1 METFELYLS
10 PRNEKQFKA
19 IVTQSGEGDSSLPF
33 TDSKNDWRM
42 TLLRTLELAG
52 FNPQYFS
59 SHEQEWMKS
68 AGILTED
75 GKDFDTNY
83 LVYIG
88 QALYR
93 SLFPEG
99 KVENAFKAALRLAES
114 KNTQLHIQ
122 LRFED
127 DSSKRSRLAD
137 YPWELLHDGQDFLL
151 HHQVTFSRYIAHD
164 ALPPNLSTF
173 EQLNVLLVSSA
184 AFDKEL
190 GLQKLSK
197 KEQQAIYKGLES
209 AHDAGHINLD
219 ELDYAT
225 IDELR
230 KYFTEHQG
238 KNAPH
243 VVHFDGH
250 GIFAKRCKNGN
261 CHTIHKRI
269 SATHCNKCNSE
280 LPKAQGYLAFE
291 SEGNKPDYVSAK
303 ELGALLQQTSF
314 ADGSQKPGGVALVV
328 LSACQSAMAL
338 EGESVFNG
346 AAQNLINHRIPAVVA
361 MQYSVNVDAATEF
374 AKQFY
379 RSLGQ
384 KNSLAVAISQGREAM
399 GVEGNQWYR
408 PVLYLRWQDNEGGQ
422 LFTLPKSTGHLS
434 IPFQAPPLSTY
445 YVDRPEYSQDLKKR
459 LLTQSSDV
467 RTLVVTAIHGL
478 GSIGK
483 STLATALAHDQDVQN
498 HFCDGILWVT
508 LGQKPNLLPLLSV
521 WVQALG
527 DYNFKATS
535 VEGASNQ
542 LRTLL
547 HDKAVLLVVDDAWNT
562 EDARAFKV
570 GGARCQVLV
579 TTREEGIAEVLGAS
593 TFSLDVM
600 QPSQAME
607 LLTKKL
613 GRKLGETE
621 TQSAEALAKAL
632 GYLPLAL
639 DLAAAQVDCGIAWKV
654 LLQDMQQEVARFKTL
669 DDPLARDANDE
680 ASLKRLSLTA
690 SLNLSIKE
698 RLPGQKRGL
707 SRQERENFIWLG
719 ILPED
724 VNITQKMIA
733 TLWDI
738 DDERDAADELRYFQ
752 KKALLLPGVP
762 LMDGTPTYRL
772 HDLFHDLARNL
783 LTAPTNPKRRGNL
796 AGLGI
801 TLPVAHATFLEK
813 YRNLTHKKLWHTLPS
828 DGYIHQHLVWHLEK
842 AEKIEEIHKLLAEE
856 SETGGNGWYEACDR
870 LGQTANFVTDV
881 ARAWELAEAS
891 WTETTLPQ
899 VVGLQCRYALMITS
913 LNSLTAN
920 IPIELLIALVQKNVW
935 TPEQALAY
943 IEQSSNPENKV
954 SLLTQLVNHLP
965 PNFKTLAFSKALAV
979 ARGIQD
985 EKKRAKVLFILA
997 EELPV
1002 DFLRDVEAEA
1012 RKIQDEVLRG
1022 FILIFL
1028 VSKLPKL
1035 LPEAQAFL
1043 QKILQYQEECA
1054 EVLILLAPELS
1065 PELLIEVLPAARQVK
1080 NKEKRAEVLILLA
1093 PKLPELLPEAVAA
1106 IREIKNEEKRA
1117 DTLSKLAEGLTPELL
1132 TEVLVAAI
1140 RTAIRKIQDE
1150 EKRADILSKLAEK
1163 LPELLPEVLAAAK
1176 EIPDESNRAYALFKL
1191 ADKLPELYPEV
1202 LAAAKKIPD
1211 ESDRAIFL
1219 RDLAKELP
1227 LELLPEALATAREI
1241 QDRYR
1246 RADALIGLVKVMP
1259 KLLSE
1264 ALAAAKEVPDDS
1276 HRADALRFLANE
1288 VPELLP
1294 EALAAARE
1302 IKEKSSRAD
1311 ALKYLALKVP
1321 ELLPEALA
1329 AVREI
1334 RNERRHISLKT
1345 LAPKLP
1351 RELLPEALTIVMEIR
1366 DDWQRANTLN
1376 TLADKLPE
1384 LLPEALAAARKIPN
1398 QFLCAYLLITLAPKM
1413 PLELLPEVL
1422 AAAIEI
1428 RCNDLEGDVLL
1439 DLASKLP
1446 GELLAEVLA
1455 AASKIH
1461 SEYDSA
1467 YTIKLSILEGFNG
1480 VATNGSNQIRDEYPR
1495 AYFLS
1500 ILAAKERKWLS
1511 EALSAIGEI
1520 WEAYDRVEALS
1531 ILADQLPEL
1540 LPEALDITKEIE
1552 NEPNRALAL
1561 SKLAP
1566 KLPPQLLPGALNIAR
1581 KIHHESTR
1589 ALALSKLAPKLPP
1602 QLLPEALTIAREIHD
1617 ESNRALVL
1625 SKLAPKLTPE
1635 LLPEALTIAREIHD
1649 ESNRTLVLSSLANKL
1664 PNLLPEVLAAAR
1676 KIKEELTRVL
1686 ALSNL
1691 AEKLPELL
1699 LEALAVARGIKS
1711 EKERAEA
1718 LGTLA
1723 EKLSQIQKTQLF
1735 YIWRDTLYILSLR
1748 TRPDLLTDIQA
1759 FTPVIF
1765 SLGGQQAVK
1774 NTASAIQ
1781 DVSRWWG

>member
-10 PRNEKQFKA
+10 PINEKLFRA
-19 IVTQSGEGDSSLPF
+19 IVTQSGETDSSLPF
-33 TDSKNDWRM
+33 FDGESDRRM
-42 TLLRTLELAG
+42 TLLRSLEITG
-52 FNPQYFS
+52 FNSKYFS
-59 SHEQEWMKS
+59 SEEKDWMRN
-68 AGILTED
+68 AGILTQN
-75 GKDFDTNY
+75 GTDFDTNY
-83 LVYIG
+83 LVNIG
-88 QALYR
+88 QALYG
-93 SLFPEG
+93 SLFPSG
-99 KVENAFKAALRLAES
+99 KVENAFKAALRQAES
-114 KNTQLHIQ
+114 KNTQLHVQ

-127 DSSKRSRLAD
+127 DSGKRSRLAD
-137 YPWELLHDGQDFLL
+137 YPWELIHDGQNFLL
-151 HHQVTFSRYIAHD
+151 HHQLTFSRYIAHD
-164 ALPPNLSTF
+164 SQPPNLPPV
-173 EQLNVLLVSSA
+173 EKLNVLLVSSA
-184 AFDKEL
+184 AFDQEL

-197 KEQQAIYKGLES
+197 KEQQAIYKGLETAS
-209 AHDAGHINLD
+209 KAGHINLD

-225 IDELR
+225 VDELR
-230 KYFTEHQG
+230 EYLTEHQEN
-238 KNAPH
+238 NAPH

-250 GIFAKRCKNGN
+250 GIFGKRCKNEN
-261 CHTIHKRI
+261 CRTIHKSI
-269 SATHCNKCNSE
+269 SATHCSKCNRE
-280 LPKAQGYLAFE
+280 LPHAQGYLAFE
-291 SEGNKPDYVSAK
+291 GEGDKPDYVSAK
-303 ELGALLQQTSF
+303 ELGALLQLASF
-314 ADGSQKPGGVALVV
+314 ADGKKSGGVALVV

-346 AAQNLINHRIPAVVA
+346 SAQNLINHRIPAVVA
-361 MQYSVNVDAATEF
+361 MQYSVSVDAATEF

-384 KNSLAVAISQGREAM
+384 KNPLAVAISQGREAM

-408 PVLYLRWQDNEGGQ
+408 PVLYLRWQDNQGGQ
-422 LFTLPKSTGHLS
+422 LFFTLPKSTGRLGV
-434 IPFQAPPLSTY
+434 PFQAPLLPTY
-445 YVDRPEYSQDLKKR
+445 YVDRPEYSQELKKR
-459 LLTQSSDV
+459 LLTKSSDV

-478 GSIGK
+478 GAIGK

-508 LGQKPNLLPLLSV
+508 LGQKPNLLPLLSG
-521 WVQALG
+521 WVQQLG
-527 DYNFKATS
+527 DNNFKATS
-535 VEGASNQ
+535 VEATSNH

-547 HDKAVLLVVDDAWNT
+547 HNKAVLLVVDDAWNT
-562 EDARAFKV
+562 EDAQAFKV

-613 GRKLGETE
+613 GRKFGETE
-621 TQSAEALAKAL
+621 TQEAEALAKAL

-639 DLAAAQVDCGIAWKV
+639 DLAAAQVDCGTAWTV
-654 LLQDMQQEVARFKTL
+654 LLQDMQQEVAWLKTL
-669 DDPLARDANDE
+669 DDSLARDANDE

-690 SLNLSIKE
+690 SLNLSIQ
-698 RLPGQKRGL
+698 RLPP
-707 SRQERENFIWLG
+707 QEREDFIWLG

-724 VNITQKMIA
+724 VNITHKMIA
-733 TLWDI
+733 TLWNI
-738 DDERDAADELRYFQ
+738 DDERDAAKELRYFQ
-752 KKALLLPGVP
+752 RKALLLPGVP
-762 LMDGTPTYRL
+762 LMDGTPTYSL

-796 AGLGI
+796 PGLGI

-813 YRNLTHKKLWHTLPS
+813 YRNLTHKNLWHTLPS

-920 IPIELLIALVQKNVW
+920 IPVELLIALVQKNVW
-935 TPEQALAY
+935 TPEQAFAY
-943 IEQSSNPENKV
+943 IEQSSNPEKKV
-954 SLLTQLVNHLP
+954 YLLTQLVNHLP

-979 ARGIQD
+979 ARRIQD
-985 EKKRAKVLFILA
+985 EKERVKVLFILA

-1002 DFLRDVEAEA
+1002 EFLRDVEAEA
-1012 RKIQDEVLRG
+1012 RKIQHEVLGG

-1028 VSKLPKL
+1028 VPKLPKL
-1035 LPEAQAFL
+1035 LPETQAFL

-1054 EVLILLAPELS
+1054 EVLILLAPKLS
-1065 PELLIEVLPAARQVK
+1065 PELLIEVLPAARQIK

-1093 PKLPELLPEAVAA
+1093 PKLPELLPETVAA

-1117 DTLSKLAEGLTPELL
+1117 DALITLTEKLPPELL
-1132 TEVLVAAI
+1132 TEVLVAAKEI
-1140 RTAIRKIQDE
+1140 SDDSNRVDA
-1150 EKRADILSKLAEK
+1150 LFKLAEK
-1163 LPELLPEVLAAAK
+1163 LPELLTEVLVAAK
-1176 EIPDESNRAYALFKL
+1176 EISDDSNRAYALFKL
-1191 ADKLPELYPEV
+1191 VDKLPKLYPEV
-1202 LAAAKKIPD
+1202 LATLKKIQD
-1211 ESDRAIFL
+1211 ESDCAILL
-1219 RDLAKELP
+1219 RKLAEELP
-1227 LELLPEALATAREI
+1227 LELLPEALNIAREI
-1241 QDRYR
+1241 QDEEK
-1246 RADALIGLVKVMP
+1246 RADALIGLVKIMP
-1259 KLLSE
+1259 ELLSE
-1264 ALAAAKEVPDDS
+1264 ALAAAKEIPDDS
-1276 HRADALRFLANE
+1276 NRADALRFLALK
-1288 VPELLP
+1288 VPESLP
-1294 EALAAARE
+1294 EAITAARE
-1302 IKEKSSRAD
+1302 IKNKSSRAD

-1321 ELLPEALA
+1321 DLLPEALA

-1334 RNERRHISLKT
+1334 PNERRHTDSLKT

-1351 RELLPEALTIVMEIR
+1351 QELLTKALTVAREIR
-1366 DDWQRANTLN
+1366 DDWQRADTLN
-1376 TLADKLPE
+1376 TLADKVPE

-1413 PLELLPEVL
+1413 PLELFPEVL
-1422 AAAIEI
+1422 AAAREI
-1428 RCNDLEGDVLL
+1428 QCNDLEGDIVMDLL
-1439 DLASKLP
+1439 SKLP
-1446 GELLAEVLA
+1446 RELLPEVLA

-1467 YTIKLSILEGFNG
+1467 YTIEVSIHEGFDG
-1480 VATNGSNQIRDEYPR
+1480 IATNGSNQIRDEYPR

-1500 ILAAKERKWLS
+1500 ILAVKDRKWLS

-1520 WEAYDRVEALS
+1520 WDAYDRVEALS
-1531 ILADQLPEL
+1531 ILAEQLPKL
-1540 LPEALDITKEIE
+1540 LPEALAIAREID

-1566 KLPPQLLPGALNIAR
+1566 KLPPELLPEALNMAR
-1581 KIHHESTR
+1581 EIHHESTR
-1589 ALALSKLAPKLPP
+1589 ALALSKLAPKLTLE
-1602 QLLPEALTIAREIHD
+1602 LLPEALTIAREIHD
-1617 ESNRALVL
+1617 ESNRTSAL

-1635 LLPEALTIAREIHD
+1635 LLPEALAIAREIHD

-1676 KIKEELTRVL
+1676 KIENELTRVL
-1686 ALSNL
+1686 VLGNL
-1691 AEKLPELL
+1691 APKLSELL
-1699 LEALAVARGIKS
+1699 PEALAVAREIKG
-1711 EKERAEA
+1711 KNERAEA
-1718 LGTLA
+1718 LSALA
-1723 EKLSQIQKTQLF
+1723 EKLSQIQKNQLF
-1735 YIWRDTLYILSLR
+1735 SLWRDSLDILSLR

-1765 SLGGQQAVK
+1765 SLGGKQAVK

-1781 DVSRWWG
+1781 DVSRWWN